1 MGCTDALI
9 AAEDKWHTN
18 MSLTDWRSTELHPA
32 TIMGVAPTDGQVLR
46 GRGGADNDSTYI
58 NHYVGNR
65 DGGLADL
72 LPIGVW
78 TECPIPGRRKRGMLS
93 EYAQKGMLPGL
104 PVD

>member
-9 AAEDKWHTN
+9 AAEDTWHAN
-18 MSLTDWRSTELHPA
+18 FEFEVSGWRSEHPA

-65 DGGLADL
+65 GGGLADL

-78 TECPIPGRRKRGMLS
+78 TECPIPGRRKRLMLS
-93 EYAQKGMLPGL
+93 EYAQKGMLPGC